1 MVFVEPETP
10 GNVGALARVMANFG
24 LKELVLVNPCEIRE
38 DGEARALAMHA
49 WSIVANARRMSFEEA
64 IEGFDNIIGTT
75 ARIASDMNTTRAY
88 MTPRELAKAMKE
100 FEGDICIVFGRESS
114 GLTNEELRK
123 CDMVVHIPCSP
134 EYPTLNI
141 THAAAII
148 FYELFTEKRNPYRLG
163 NPRQKEEV
171 IRLFEELAYSLNLRN
186 PENAV
191 KQFRNVISRAF
202 ISGSEARGIA
212 GVLSRAL
219 RREKQNPKKHR

>member
-1 MVFVEPETP
+1 MRFRVVFVEPETP
-10 GNVGALARVMANFG
+10 GNVGSLARVMANFG
-24 LKELVLVNPCEIRE
+24 LRELVLVDPCEIKE

-49 WSIVANARRMSFEEA
+49 WPIVANARMMKFEEA
-64 IEGFDNIIGTT
+64 IKGFDNVIGTT

-88 MTPRELAKAMKE
+88 VTPRELVKTMKE
-100 FEGDICIVFGRESS
+100 FDGDVCIVFGRESS

-123 CDMVVHIPCSP
+123 CDVVVHIPCSP
-134 EYPTLNI
+134 KYPTLNV

-148 FYELFTEKRNPYRLG
+148 FYELFAEKRNPHRVG

-171 IRLFEELAYSLNLRN
+171 IQLFEKLAYSLNLRN

-202 ISGSEARGIA
+202 ISGSEAKGIA
-212 GVLSRAL
+212 GVLSKAL
-219 RREKQNPKKHR
+219 RKEKL